1 MPMRGIRGAI
11 TVEHD
16 SKQEIWQAG
25 QELVP
30 AMLEANGLVPEDI
43 GAVICTMTEDLK
55 AAFPTTGI
63 RQLPGYQF
71 VPLFDARQ
79 CAVEGTLPRCI
90 RVLLLAETE
99 LSQKDIRHIY
109 LGEAERLR
117 PDLAR
122 SK

>member
-30 AMLEANGLVPEDI
+30 ALLEANGLVPEDI
-43 GAVICTMTEDLK
+43 GAIICTMTEDLA

-90 RVLLLAETE
+90 RVLLLAETN

-117 PDLAR
+117 PDLALG
-122 SK
+122 K